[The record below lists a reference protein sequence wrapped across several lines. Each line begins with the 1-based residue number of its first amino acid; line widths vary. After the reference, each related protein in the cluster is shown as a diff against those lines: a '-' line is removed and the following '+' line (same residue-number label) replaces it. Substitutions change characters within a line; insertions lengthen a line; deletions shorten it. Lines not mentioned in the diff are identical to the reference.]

1 MAGLLLFS
9 ASNPPVNALA
19 CVNCSADPRVN
30 ALAGLRARYM
40 PNIARAR
47 SAMLIATRVSGSS
60 SDRPVSDW
68 MRSTR

>member
-9 ASNPPVNALA
+9 VSKARVHALA
-19 CVNCSADPRVN
+19 GITHSADPRVN
-30 ALAGLRARYM
+30 ALADCAHYI
-40 PNIARAR
+40 PSIARAR
-47 SAMLIATRVSGSS
+47 SAMLMATRVSGSS